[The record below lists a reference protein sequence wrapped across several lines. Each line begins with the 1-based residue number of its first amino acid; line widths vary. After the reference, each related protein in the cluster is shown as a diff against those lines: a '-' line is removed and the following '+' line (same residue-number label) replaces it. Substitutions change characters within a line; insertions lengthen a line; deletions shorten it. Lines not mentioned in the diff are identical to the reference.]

1 MQSNSDAKCHGLN
14 VLSLKHRKEDAVQK
28 EIVMFLSTTPYSF
41 ENTHTIVKLADA
53 ALRKGQKVRLVAS
66 GDGVFS
72 IVKGQVPQS
81 LSALE
86 ELVGRGLKVDI

>member
-1 MQSNSDAKCHGLN
+1 MG
-14 VLSLKHRKEDAVQK
+14 K

-41 ENTHTIVKLADA
+41 ENTHTIFKLADA
-53 ALRKGQKVRLVAS
+53 ALRKGHQVRLIAT

-72 IVKGQVPQS
+72 IVKGHLPQS
-81 LSALE
+81 LSVLK